1 LGNRDST
8 TFEKGVTTIP
18 SQYVRPFM
26 KTAGKYILTHDFES
40 LDVLT
45 VEDGIPTNIIMGR
58 MQGFSLIV
66 DSDIEILGEDVW
78 VIINDLTTMIK
89 VFKVEGSQ
97 IV

>member
-1 LGNRDST
+1 
-8 TFEKGVTTIP
+8 
-18 SQYVRPFM
+18 M
-26 KTAGKYILTHDFES
+26 KTSGKYILTHDFES
-40 LDVLT
+40 MDILK
-45 VEDGIPTNIIMGR
+45 VEDGVPMSIMSG

-89 VFKVEGSQ
+89 VFKVEDSQ